1 MEIKAK
7 IKYLRIAPRKTRLV
21 IDLIRGMEVSKA
33 LSQLTALNKKASLPI
48 MKLLK
53 SAVANAENTYELNS
67 NNLYIKTIKVDEGPT
82 LKRWM
87 PRAQGRATAIRKRS
101 SHINIILGE
110 IKDSGKLEAKKQ
122 DIEAPVKLGQK
133 PKEDDGVVIKKKDD
147 GQKEKSTAKEDK
159 TETASDPR
167 SEGKGKHTKI
177 EGKGSSKSLTGK
189 IFRRKTG

>member
-7 IKYLRIAPRKTRLV
+7 IKNLRIAPRKTRLV
-21 IDLIRGMEVSKA
+21 IDLIRGMEVARA

-48 MKLLK
+48 TKLLK
-53 SAVANAENTYELNS
+53 SAIANAENTYELNAD
-67 NNLYIKTIKVDEGPT
+67 NLYIKTIKVDEGPT

-87 PRAQGRATAIRKRS
+87 PRAQGRATSIRKRS
-101 SHINIILGE
+101 SHINIVLGE
-110 IKDSGKLEAKKQ
+110 LKDSGKLEAKKQ

-133 PKEDDGVVIKKKDD
+133 AKEDDGVVFKKKDD
-147 GQKEKSTAKEDK
+147 NKKEKNTGKEDK
-159 TETASDPR
+159 AEVVSDPR
-167 SEGKGKHTKI
+167 GEGKGKHTKI